1 MLKST
6 RVDTSAEM
14 GDDMCPRHL
23 VADVFVLVVLAV
35 LITQAHN
42 AHALLAY
49 VF

>member
-1 MLKST
+1 
-6 RVDTSAEM
+6 
-14 GDDMCPRHL
+14 
-23 VADVFVLVVLAV
+23 VFVLVVLAV